1 MCKEITEFFND
12 FNILHEEYLQI
23 YGSTELLRNLS
34 FFALQESKGT
44 VTGLQKFA
52 VIRLIS
58 SIQNHKI
65 NIFQNYKLS
74 IIQNHCV

>member
-12 FNILHEEYLQI
+12 FDILQEDYLQI
-23 YGSTELLRNLS
+23 YGSTKLLQNLPS
-34 FFALQESKGT
+34 FFAHCESKGT

-58 SIQNHKI
+58 SIQNH
-65 NIFQNYKLS
+65 
-74 IIQNHCV
+74 